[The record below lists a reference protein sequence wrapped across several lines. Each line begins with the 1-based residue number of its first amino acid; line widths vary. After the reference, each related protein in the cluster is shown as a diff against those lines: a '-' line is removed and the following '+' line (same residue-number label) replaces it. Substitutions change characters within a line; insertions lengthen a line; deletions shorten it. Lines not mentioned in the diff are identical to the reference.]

1 MNVAQF
7 FDTAYSR
14 CDRYWWQSDLR
25 YSADPLDHR
34 TSLLTQV
41 LLRLIRTGKGGRALD
56 LGAGEGTDA
65 IRLALLGYQVDAVEI
80 SSVGAEKIAK
90 FVSAEGVSGRVT
102 IHQMDACDFVPK
114 DTYDIVIG
122 NGLLHYVRDKERV
135 IRLMRDATEEN
146 GLNVLSLWSTHSP
159 LPECHDIVPVYADEE
174 DGVVTKLYEDWFAE
188 LLYFERDKPEFAH
201 SDLPPHRHS
210 HIKLIARKKLMT
222 AW

>member
-7 FDTAYSR
+7 FDTAYSHYE
-14 CDRYWWQSDLR
+14 RYWWQNDLR

-34 TSLLTQV
+34 SSLLTQV
-41 LLRLIRTGKGGRALD
+41 LLRLISAGKRGRVLD

-80 SSVGAEKIAK
+80 SSVGAQKIAK
-90 FVSAEGVSGRVT
+90 FSSAEGVSNRVR
-102 IHQMDACDFVPK
+102 IHQMDACEFVPD

-122 NGLLHYVRDKERV
+122 NGLLHYVKDKERV
-135 IRLMRDATEEN
+135 IHLMRDATAVN

-174 DGVVTKLYEDWFAE
+174 DGIVTKLYEDWYAE
-188 LLYFERDKPEFAH
+188 LLYLERDKPEFAH
-201 SDLPPHRHS
+201 SDLPPHKHS
-210 HIKLIARKKLMT
+210 HIKLIARNV
-222 AW
+222 

>member
-41 LLRLIRTGKGGRALD
+41 LLRLISSGGRGRGRVLD
-56 LGAGEGTDA
+56 LGAGEGADA

-90 FVSAEGVSGRVT
+90 FVSVEGVSDRVR
-102 IHQMDACDFVPK
+102 IHQMDACDFVPEG
-114 DTYDIVIG
+114 TYDIVIS
-122 NGLLHYVRDKERV
+122 NGLLHYIKDKERL
-135 IRLMRDATEEN
+135 IGLMRDATAEN

-174 DGVVTKLYEDWFAE
+174 DGVVTGLYEDWSAE
-188 LLYFERDKPEFAH
+188 LLFFERDKPEFAH
-201 SDLPPHRHS
+201 SDLPPHKHS
-210 HIKLIARKKLMT
+210 HIKLIARKV
-222 AW
+222 

>member
-7 FDTAYSR
+7 FDRAYGR
-14 CDRYWWQSDLR
+14 CDRYWWQTDLR
-25 YSADPLDHR
+25 YSTDPLDHR

-41 LLRLIRTGKGGRALD
+41 LLRLIRTGSRGRALD

-80 SSVGAEKIAK
+80 SAVGAEKIAK
-90 FVSAEGVSGRVT
+90 FVSAEGVSDRVR
-102 IHQMDACDFVPK
+102 IHRMDACDFVPEG
-114 DTYDIVIG
+114 TYDVIIG
-122 NGLLHYVRDKERV
+122 NGLLHYVKDKERV
-135 IRLMRDATEEN
+135 IRLMRDATAEN

-174 DGVVTKLYEDWFAE
+174 DGVVTKLYADWSAE

-201 SDLPPHRHS
+201 SDLPAHKHS
-210 HIKLIARKKLMT
+210 HIKLIARKP
-222 AW
+222 

>member
-25 YSADPLDHR
+25 YSPDPLDHR

-41 LLRLIRTGKGGRALD
+41 LLRLISAGGRGRVLD
-56 LGAGEGTDA
+56 LGAGEGADA

-90 FVSAEGVSGRVT
+90 FVSAEGVSDRVR
-102 IHQMDACDFVPK
+102 IHQMDACDFVPEG
-114 DTYDIVIG
+114 TYDIVIS
-122 NGLLHYVRDKERV
+122 NGLLHYVKDKERL
-135 IRLMRDATEEN
+135 IGQMRDVTAEN

-174 DGVVTKLYEDWFAE
+174 DGVVTKLYEDWSAE

-201 SDLPPHRHS
+201 SDLPPHKHS
-210 HIKLIARKKLMT
+210 HIKLIARKV
-222 AW
+222 